1 MSGGMTDINEKRV
14 GMFWHDVLE
23 TQEIEN
29 ELGQRAFAV
38 TLGMTNEAAQ
48 LLVGYA
54 IRPEDQSPT
63 HLCPDDVAVMVRA
76 VVAGAIETA
85 SEHAVKELEKA
96 GIVVSDE
103 IAEA

>member
-1 MSGGMTDINEKRV
+1 MTNKEPV

-29 ELGQRAFAV
+29 QLGQKAFAV
-38 TLGMTNEAAQ
+38 TIGMTREAAQ

-63 HLCPDDVAVMVRA
+63 HLCPDDVAVMMRG
-76 VVAGAIETA
+76 VVAWAIETA